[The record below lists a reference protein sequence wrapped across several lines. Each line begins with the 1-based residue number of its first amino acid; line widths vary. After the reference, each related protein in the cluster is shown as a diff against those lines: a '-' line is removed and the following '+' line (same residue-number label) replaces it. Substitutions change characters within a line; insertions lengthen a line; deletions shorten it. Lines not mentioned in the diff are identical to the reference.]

1 MPRDLSPR
9 ISTKLSDTGQNLG
22 YRCDPLLKEK
32 VIAFDFFFKFDCPR
46 RVIVQDIKFK
56 TIRHPSVFQSRRS
69 NRRADKN
76 V

>member
-1 MPRDLSPR
+1 MPRELPPHFSPR
-9 ISTKLSDTGQNLG
+9 LSDTGPNLG

-32 VIAFDFFFKFDCPR
+32 VIAFYFFQILLPPWSNRPKH
-46 RVIVQDIKFK
+46 QN
-56 TIRHPSVFQSRRS
+56 TATRHPSVCQSRRS